1 MMQIRSAQ
9 EALFIAIEME
19 RRAVQLYGRALSL
32 LREQGREAEPL
43 FAMLLKTQADELGHL
58 EQFKSLYAGME
69 EALERQLILSA
80 VSNGLLFE
88 GGLMEAVRKGMLHDI
103 SSMLHY
109 AAQEEKQAA
118 ATYRAFALQCQDD
131 EAKEMLLSIASEE
144 DQHLQSLK
152 ENDES

>member
-1 MMQIRSAQ
+1 MQIQSAQ

-43 FAMLLKTQADELGHL
+43 FAMLLKTRADELGHL

-69 EALERQLILSA
+69 EALERQLILGA

-88 GGLMEAVRKGMLHDI
+88 GGLMEAVRKGILQDI
-103 SSMLHY
+103 PSMLRY
-109 AAQEEKQAA
+109 AVQEEEHAA
-118 ATYRAFALQCQDD
+118 AAYRSFALQCQD
-131 EAKEMLLSIASEE
+131 EKAKEALLSIASEE
-144 DQHLQSLK
+144 DQHLHSLK
-152 ENDES
+152 ENYES